1 MSATSSP
8 EAWTIVGEHGTAVGG
23 TGDTAALSAGDLA
36 AVTGW
41 VPKPEGW
48 CRGAE
53 CIPASFIGDAAIAEA
68 LTIEQV
74 ADALGTAV
82 AVDDDYRIAVIGN
95 RYDSESTL
103 ESGVAPDVEL
113 TGLDGERHRLFEEGH
128 GKTLVVAFSSWCG
141 CRYDLPGWKQ
151 LKDELADHDFG
162 VVAVAI
168 DESTADVAPWATDID
183 YPVLVDTDRTFA
195 DSYGLVNV
203 PTVIWLDE
211 ERRVVRQPAAEFS
224 DDQFTSVHG
233 IESGP
238 HLEAVR
244 AWVREG
250 VVPDADAPAPP
261 PSLGA
266 EQRQARAEFR
276 LALELKRRGHDEAA
290 ADRVAIADTR
300 SHPTTS
306 PSGAPACSSW
316 ATIRS
321 EPSSSI
327 ATPTGSNATAARSPP
342 DGPSTGRNSAALQR
356 RMHAG
361 EDRHQQPAGREPR
374 ARGGGL
380 VGETGDDHRT
390 VGGKPVD
397 GLSGHVGG
405 GHPHELGQRPLGLLR
420 SEARRFGEPGL
431 DGPGAQHRHADTARC
446 QFATQRVTVGEDERL
461 GRGVPGLTGKRLER
475 GRGCHVQDRTGPPF
489 GHAWH
494 EQAAEVCD
502 RLDIG
507 ADHPD
512 LRRRVAGAHRP
523 RRRQSGVVDEHL
535 HSEAAFVER
544 GSDGGTGVDVG
555 EVGGDHL
562 RPDAVPVAQF
572 GRQLVERTLPTRH
585 EGDAVSAAGQLA
597 GDLRADPRR
606 GAGHDAGEVGARCTK
621 RHGETLSPG

>member
-290 ADRVAIADTR
+290 ADRVAIADAL
-300 SHPTTS
+300 
-306 PSGAPACSSW
+306 APDDF
-316 ATIRS
+316 TIWR
-321 EPSSSI
+321 
-327 ATPTGSNATAARSPP
+327 
-342 DGPSTGRNSAALQR
+342 
-356 RMHAG
+356 AG
-361 EDRHQQPAGREPR
+361 MQ
-374 ARGGGL
+374 L
-380 VGETGDDHRT
+380 VGDD
-390 VGGKPVD
+390 
-397 GLSGHVGG
+397 
-405 GHPHELGQRPLGLLR
+405 
-420 SEARRFGEPGL
+420 
-431 DGPGAQHRHADTARC
+431 
-446 QFATQRVTVGEDERL
+446 
-461 GRGVPGLTGKRLER
+461 
-475 GRGCHVQDRTGPPF
+475 PF
-489 GHAWH
+489 G
-494 EQAAEVCD
+494 AEFFD
-502 RLDIG
+502 RYTDW
-507 ADHPD
+507 
-512 LRRRVAGAHRP
+512 
-523 RRRQSGVVDEHL
+523 Q
-535 HSEAAFVER
+535 
-544 GSDGGTGVDVG
+544 
-555 EVGGDHL
+555 
-562 RPDAVPVAQF
+562 Q
-572 GRQLVERTLPTRH
+572 
-585 EGDAVSAAGQLA
+585 
-597 GDLRADPRR
+597 
-606 GAGHDAGEVGARCTK
+606 
-621 RHGETLSPG
+621 RHGGPLAS

>member
-1 MSATSSP
+1 MTKFAVKNP
-8 EAWTIVGEHGTAVGG
+8 VTILVL
-23 TGDTAALSAGDLA
+23 AALMLAAGALSYISLPRESFPEIKIPYVFVNTVYPGAAPQDIEKLVTEKIEDKLEGLDGVKKVTSQSMESISSIQVEFNTDVDVETALRRVKDKVDMAKGDL
-36 AVTGW
+36 
-41 VPKPEGW
+41 PDD
-48 CRGAE
+48 AE
-53 CIPASFIGDAAIAEA
+53 DPMVQELNFSNIPIFIVS
-68 LTIEQV
+68 LTADYEMDRLEQV

-290 ADRVAIADTR
+290 ADRVAIADAL
-300 SHPTTS
+300 
-306 PSGAPACSSW
+306 APDDF
-316 ATIRS
+316 TIWR
-321 EPSSSI
+321 
-327 ATPTGSNATAARSPP
+327 
-342 DGPSTGRNSAALQR
+342 
-356 RMHAG
+356 AG
-361 EDRHQQPAGREPR
+361 MQ
-374 ARGGGL
+374 L
-380 VGETGDDHRT
+380 VGDD
-390 VGGKPVD
+390 
-397 GLSGHVGG
+397 
-405 GHPHELGQRPLGLLR
+405 
-420 SEARRFGEPGL
+420 
-431 DGPGAQHRHADTARC
+431 
-446 QFATQRVTVGEDERL
+446 
-461 GRGVPGLTGKRLER
+461 
-475 GRGCHVQDRTGPPF
+475 PF
-489 GHAWH
+489 G
-494 EQAAEVCD
+494 AEFFD
-502 RLDIG
+502 RYTDW
-507 ADHPD
+507 
-512 LRRRVAGAHRP
+512 
-523 RRRQSGVVDEHL
+523 Q
-535 HSEAAFVER
+535 
-544 GSDGGTGVDVG
+544 
-555 EVGGDHL
+555 
-562 RPDAVPVAQF
+562 Q
-572 GRQLVERTLPTRH
+572 
-585 EGDAVSAAGQLA
+585 
-597 GDLRADPRR
+597 
-606 GAGHDAGEVGARCTK
+606 
-621 RHGETLSPG
+621 RHGGPLAS